1 MFVTGRS
8 RAVAALIAIAAI
20 SPTSSAWAAT
30 PSNGVYGGVVN
41 GTTSVADQCG
51 NRHNEGEGYFR
62 VKTTANGRKVVPP
75 GNFKLCG
82 GPGYLAQIVAPNG
95 GTVGGAPYP
104 ACDPYNANLAVASI
118 PIKQG
123 AFDWSG
129 YTAKASSS
137 QPHYNVR
144 FKGTWSSA
152 SVVKG
157 FTRITKGTC
166 DTGKMYWTMRIEAT
180 S

>member
-1 MFVTGRS
+1 LTGRS
-8 RAVAALIAIAAI
+8 RAVAVLIAVAAM
-20 SPTSSAWAAT
+20 SQAEPALAAT
-30 PSNGVYGGVVN
+30 PTNGVYGGVVN
-41 GTTSVADQCG
+41 GTQFVTDPCG

-62 VKTTANGRKVVPP
+62 VKSTTSGRKVVPP

-82 GPGYLAQIVAPNG
+82 GTGYLAQIVAPNG

-129 YTAKASSS
+129 YTYRSTTTV
-137 QPHYNVR
+137 PRYNVR
-144 FKGTWSSA
+144 FHGTWSSA
-152 SVVKG
+152 TVVKG

-166 DTGKMYWTMRIEAT
+166 DTGKMYWTMRIVKT